1 MPMGTSLV
9 GEAEQL
15 VEAASA
21 DARSVLASDLVDRA
35 RLAGDRVA
43 EAIGLRAMGLA
54 AANLDQVDRALEFC
68 ALASAVSGLPEVVTL
83 GILNTYG
90 AVLAWSGQSKL
101 GESVLT
107 DVIARSRG
115 AMRAQALVQ
124 RGAIRF
130 RLSEFASA
138 LDDFDDAETLGT
150 ASTPLTRALL
160 HTNRGLTLVMLA
172 RVEEAI
178 ASLEQARTAYRRM
191 EAPLAAAAALHN
203 LGWAAGRR
211 GDIPQA
217 LEYFDEAEEEVRAI
231 GGGLGELWRDRADLL
246 SSAGLTN
253 DAIDLAK
260 RAVEEL
266 EREGHRAAQAEA
278 LVRLAE
284 TALGHGDV
292 ATAATAAT
300 DAGALFR
307 TQQRVGWTAHA
318 ELIALQ
324 CRFAAGRAGRMELRR
339 ARSLSRQLHHA
350 LMRDSAVAA
359 EILAARIATRLGD
372 TEQASRILN
381 HLDVNSGRLD
391 MRVGARLARAELDLR
406 QGTPTKSLHHV
417 RLGLAEVDRYRAAVG
432 SSEVRA
438 HLSSLVIELGNLGL
452 RLVWKGSARRLL
464 LWLERTR
471 AGALRF
477 PPARPPDDGAMGS
490 DLARLR
496 AVESRLRDGDEQ
508 ALPTLRRRRSQI
520 EERVR
525 RRDMRAKGPD
535 RGRAVAT
542 VSELA
547 DALDDRRLIALA
559 AVDDELMAISILDG
573 KVRRHELGRFAPVR
587 SATDEMRLALVRL
600 ASQHSSERSRE
611 AARQSADDVL
621 MRLDKAVMSR
631 IPGSPRATVLVPPV
645 ELQAFP
651 WSLLPTMSG
660 TPLSVSPSGGVWM
673 AAALHERSATTGV
686 TLAAGAGLDHSLS
699 EVRALARIH
708 PTATILTPS
717 KATVAAVAG
726 AIAGNRL
733 AHLACHGTVRTDNPL
748 FSSLRFKDGGLT
760 VYDLEEVPAPPQ
772 WLVLSACSLGQS
784 APRPGDE
791 PLGVVAALLGMGGQA
806 VIASP
811 TLVPDSNVTRRL
823 MVDLHRR
830 LTSGHTPAVALAA
843 AQEKLDPSDPSQLV
857 AGTFMCF
864 GAG

>member
-1 MPMGTSLV
+1 MRASLV

-15 VEAASA
+15 VDAATA
-21 DARSVLASDLVDRA
+21 DGRLVLASDLVARA
-35 RLAGDRVA
+35 REAGDHVA

-54 AANLDQVDRALEFC
+54 AANLDQVERAVAFLEE
-68 ALASAVSGLPEVVTL
+68 ASRIEDLPKDIVL
-83 GILNTYG
+83 GVLNTYG
-90 AVLAWSGQSKL
+90 AVLAWA
-101 GESVLT
+101 GESKRGESILSQ
-107 DVIARSRG
+107 VIARTRG
-115 AMRAQALVQ
+115 ARQAQALVQ

-130 RLSEFASA
+130 RLSEFGKALSDFDRSEA
-138 LDDFDDAETLGT
+138 LLDDATSPT
-150 ASTPLTRALL
+150 WARL

-172 RVEEAI
+172 RLPEAMS
-178 ASLEQARTAYRRM
+178 SLELGRTAYLRM

-211 GDIPQA
+211 GDIPLA
-217 LEYFDEAEEEVRAI
+217 LAYFDEAEEEVGAL

-246 SSAGLTN
+246 SSAGLTG

-260 RAVEEL
+260 RAVAEL

-284 TALGHGDV
+284 TALGHGDL
-292 ATAATAAT
+292 ATAASAAA
-300 DAGALFR
+300 DASSLFAA
-307 TQQRVGWTAHA
+307 QRRAGWVAHA
-318 ELIALQ
+318 DLIAL
-324 CRFAAGRAGRMELRR
+324 RTTFAEGHGGRSELRR
-339 ARSLSRQLHHA
+339 ARSLARRLHQS

-372 TEQASRILN
+372 ASLAGMILGN
-381 HLDVNSGRLD
+381 LDVQSGRLD
-391 MRVGARLARAELDLR
+391 IRVSSRLAQAELDLLL
-406 QGTPTKSLHHV
+406 GTPARSLQQV

-438 HLSSLVIELGNLGL
+438 HLSSLVTELGSLGL
-452 RLVWKGSARRLL
+452 RLVWKGPPRRLL

-477 PPARPPDDGAMGS
+477 PPARPPDDGAMSS

-508 ALPTLRRRRSQI
+508 ALPTLRRSRSGI

-525 RRDMRAKGPD
+525 RREMRAKGPD

-542 VSELA
+542 VSELV
-547 DALDDRRLIALA
+547 DALDDKRLIALA
-559 AVDDELMAISILDG
+559 AVDEELMAISVVG
-573 KVRRHELGRFAPVR
+573 GRVRRHELGGFGPVR
-587 SATDEMRLALVRL
+587 SGIDEMRLALVRL
-600 ASQHSSERSRE
+600 ANPRSSEQSRV
-611 AARQSADDVL
+611 AARQSAGEVL
-621 MRLDKAVMSR
+621 GRLEGVVMSR
-631 IPGSPRATVLVPPV
+631 LPGSGRAMVLIPPV
-645 ELQAFP
+645 ELQSFP
-651 WSLLPTMSG
+651 WSLLPTLSG
-660 TPLSVSPSGGVWM
+660 VPVTVSPSGGVWL
-673 AAALHERSATTGV
+673 AAASRADSHEMGV
-686 TLAAGAGLDHSLS
+686 TLAAGVGLDHSLS
-699 EVRALARIH
+699 EVRALAAIH
-708 PTATILTPS
+708 PTATVLPPS
-717 KATVAAVAG
+717 KATVAAVAS
-726 AIAGNRL
+726 AMSGNRL

-760 VYDLEEVPAPPQ
+760 VYDLEEIPAPPQ

-791 PLGVVAALLGMGGQA
+791 PLGIVAALLGMGGQA

-811 TLVPDSNVTRRL
+811 TLVPDSTVTRHL

-830 LTSGHTPAVALAA
+830 LASGVTPAAALAE
-843 AQEKLDPSDPSQLV
+843 AQEKLDFSDPDQLV

>member
-15 VEAASA
+15 VEAATA
-21 DARSVLASDLVDRA
+21 NARLVLASDFVGRA
-35 RLAGDRVA
+35 REAGDNVA

-54 AANLDQVDRALEFC
+54 AANLGQVERAVGFC
-68 ALASAVSGLPEVVTL
+68 EDARRIKGLPNEVLL
-83 GILNTYG
+83 GVLNTYG
-90 AVLAWSGQSKL
+90 AVLAWA
-101 GESVLT
+101 GESKRGESILSQ
-107 DVIARSRG
+107 VIGRTRG
-115 AMRAQALVQ
+115 AMQAQALVQ

-130 RLSEFASA
+130 RLSEYGKA
-138 LDDFDDAETLGT
+138 LGDFERSEALLKDADSPTW
-150 ASTPLTRALL
+150 ARL

-172 RVEEAI
+172 RLPEAMV
-178 ASLEQARTAYRRM
+178 SLELGRQAYRRM
-191 EAPLAAAAALHN
+191 QAPLAAAAALHN
-203 LGWAAGRR
+203 LGWAAGRS
-211 GDIPQA
+211 GDIPLA
-217 LEYFDEAEEEVRAI
+217 LEYFDQAEDEFRGI

-246 SSAGLTN
+246 ASAGLTS
-253 DAIDLAK
+253 DAIDLANM
-260 RAVEEL
+260 AVDEL

-284 TALGHGDV
+284 TALGHGDL
-292 ATAATAAT
+292 ATAGSAAIE
-300 DAGALFR
+300 ASFLFR
-307 TQQRVGWTAHA
+307 TQHRAGWTAHA

-324 CRFAAGRAGRMELRR
+324 CAFASGQVRRKELRS
-339 ARSLSRQLHHA
+339 AISLGRRLHA
-350 LMRDSAVAA
+350 GLMRDSAVAA

-372 TEQASRILN
+372 TDLASHILGE
-381 HLDVNSGRLD
+381 LDVDSGRLD
-391 MRVGARLARAELDLR
+391 ARVGVRLAQAELALR
-406 QGTPTKSLHHV
+406 LEAPGRSLRHV
-417 RLGLAEVDRYRAAVG
+417 SLGLAEVDRYRAAVG

-438 HLSSLVIELGNLGL
+438 HLSSLVTELGRLGL
-452 RLVWKGSARRLL
+452 RLVWKGPGRRLL

-477 PPARPPDDGAMGS
+477 PPARPPEDGAMSS

-496 AVESRLRDGDEQ
+496 AVESRLRDGDE
-508 ALPTLRRRRSQI
+508 ATLPALRRSRIQI

-525 RRDMRAKGPD
+525 RREMRTRGPD
-535 RGRAVAT
+535 RGRAVITA
-542 VSELA
+542 SELI

-559 AVDDELMAISILDG
+559 AVDEELIAISVMSG
-573 KVRRHELGRFAPVR
+573 RVRRHDLGDFGPVR

-600 ASQHSSERSRE
+600 AYQHSSERSRE
-611 AARQSADDVL
+611 AARQSANDVL

-631 IPGSPRATVLVPPV
+631 IPGSSRATVLIPPV

-651 WSLLPTMSG
+651 WSLLPTLSG

-673 AAALHERSATTGV
+673 AAASRADSVGTGV

-708 PTATILTPS
+708 PAATILTPS
-717 KATVAAVAG
+717 KATVAAVAS
-726 AIAGNRL
+726 AVSGNRL

-760 VYDLEEVPAPPQ
+760 VYDLEEIPAPPR

-791 PLGVVAALLGMGGQA
+791 PLGIVAALLGMGGQA

-811 TLVPDSNVTRRL
+811 TLVPDSTVTRHL

-830 LTSGHTPAVALAA
+830 LHSGDTPAAALAA
-843 AQEKLDPSDPSQLV
+843 AQQRLELSDPSQLV

>member
-1 MPMGTSLV
+1 MRASLV

-15 VEAASA
+15 VDTATA
-21 DARSVLASDLVDRA
+21 DARTVLTSDLVSRA
-35 RLAGDRVA
+35 REAGDHVA

-54 AANLDQVDRALEFC
+54 AANLDQVERAVGFLES
-68 ALASAVSGLPEVVTL
+68 ASRIEGLPGAVLL
-83 GILNTYG
+83 GVLNTYG
-90 AVLAWSGQSKL
+90 AVLAWA
-101 GESVLT
+101 GESKRGESILSQ
-107 DVIARSRG
+107 VIARTRG
-115 AMRAQALVQ
+115 AMQAQALVQ

-130 RLSEFASA
+130 RLSEFGKA
-138 LDDFDDAETLGT
+138 LSDFDRSETLLVDAT
-150 ASTPLTRALL
+150 SPTWARL

-172 RVEEAI
+172 RLPEAMK
-178 ASLEQARTAYRRM
+178 SLELGRSAYLRM
-191 EAPLAAAAALHN
+191 KAPLAAAAALHN
-203 LGWAAGRR
+203 LGWAAGRS
-211 GDIPQA
+211 GDIPLA
-217 LEYFDEAEEEVRAI
+217 LLYFDEAEEEVRAV

-246 SSAGLTN
+246 ASAGLTT
-253 DAIDLAK
+253 DALDLAT
-260 RAVEEL
+260 RAVDEL
-266 EREGHRAAQAEA
+266 QREGHKAAQAEA

-284 TALGHGDV
+284 TALGHAAL
-292 ATAATAAT
+292 ATARSAAT
-300 DAGALFR
+300 EASFLFR
-307 TQQRVGWTAHA
+307 TQQRPGWAAHA
-318 ELIALQ
+318 DLIALR
-324 CRFAAGRAGRMELRR
+324 CSFAGGRSGRREMNA
-339 ARSLSRQLHHA
+339 ARSLGRRLHQA

-372 TEQASRILN
+372 TSLAGMILSN
-381 HLDVNSGRLD
+381 LDVQSGRLD
-391 MRVGARLARAELDLR
+391 IRVSARLAQAELDLR
-406 QGTPTKSLHHV
+406 LGTPARSLRQV

-438 HLSSLVIELGNLGL
+438 HLSSLVIELGHLGL
-452 RLVWKGSARRLL
+452 RLVWNGSARRFL

-477 PPARPPDDGAMGS
+477 PPARPPEDGVMSS

-525 RRDMRAKGPD
+525 RREMRAKGPD

-542 VSELA
+542 VSELV

-559 AVDDELMAISILDG
+559 SIDEQLVAISVMNG
-573 KVRRHELGRFAPVR
+573 RVRRHDLGNFRPVR

-600 ASQHSSERSRE
+600 ASRHSSERSRE

-631 IPGSPRATVLVPPV
+631 IPGSSRATVLVPPV

-651 WSLLPTMSG
+651 WSLLPTLSG

-673 AAALHERSATTGV
+673 AAASRADSVGTGV

-708 PTATILTPS
+708 PAATILTPS

-760 VYDLEEVPAPPQ
+760 VYDLEEVAAPPQ

-784 APRPGDE
+784 ALRPGDE
-791 PLGVVAALLGMGGQA
+791 PLGIVAALLGMGGQA

-811 TLVPDSNVTRRL
+811 TLVPDSTITRHL
-823 MVDLHRR
+823 MIHLHRR
-830 LTSGHTPAVALAA
+830 LSAGSAPAAALAE
-843 AQEKLDPSDPSQLV
+843 AQEKLDLSDPSQLV